1 MIIATSMAINQKTP
15 TKIGSI
21 DFQKKQMMYCHNL
34 PQICRNPKSCR
45 MATNRDNLRHFKCH
59 KLAVDFENA
68 FPPAN
73 AQEIESVQI
82 YFFFDIDDLGP

>member
-1 MIIATSMAINQKTP
+1 
-15 TKIGSI
+15 
-21 DFQKKQMMYCHNL
+21 MMYCHNL